1 MKSSKKFA
9 IFIIK
14 ILNYLLSGFFILAGI
29 LSLTKY
35 PALCIVSIV
44 LGIVIF
50 KSFNKAIK
58 NYSLNENNKKS
69 DTEEVQKNIAS
80 KTSKLNTYITGVT
93 HKNDEG
99 KDIQKL
105 FKNYVSLNY
114 DSTNFEDY
122 TNDEI
127 IENDLKINEYTLVE
141 INTIYLLPEPNNLY
155 DSNAIKVIHKDIGH
169 IGYIPRD
176 YCVDVK
182 NFIDTDKKIEFII
195 SFRGGKT
202 KLVENDENLED
213 IVVIKDNNYYVDLT
227 IKKWI

>member
-14 ILNYLLSGFFILAGI
+14 ILKYLLSGFFILAGI

-35 PALCIVSIV
+35 PALCIVSII

-50 KSFNKAIK
+50 KSFNKVIK
-58 NYSLNENNKKS
+58 NYSLYVNNKKLNS
-69 DTEEVQKNIAS
+69 VEIQENIVS
-80 KTSKLNTYITGVT
+80 KTSKFNTYITGVT

-99 KDIQKL
+99 KDIQRL
-105 FKNYVSLNY
+105 FKDYVSLNY

-127 IENDLKINEYTLVE
+127 IENDLKINEYNLVE
-141 INTIYLLPEPNNLY
+141 INTITLLPDPNNIY
-155 DSNAIKVIHKDIGH
+155 DSNAIKIIHKDLGH
-169 IGYIPRD
+169 IGYIPSEN
-176 YCVDVK
+176 CIDVK
-182 NFIDTDKKIEFII
+182 NFISTDKKIEFII

-202 KLVENDENLED
+202 KFVETDENLED
-213 IVVIKDNNYYVDLT
+213 KVVTEEKNYYVDLT
-227 IKKWI
+227 IKKWN

>member
-1 MKSSKKFA
+1 MKSSKKLA
-9 IFIIK
+9 IFFIK
-14 ILNYLLSGFFILAGI
+14 ILKYLLSGFFILTGF

-35 PALCIVSIV
+35 PALCIVLIV

-69 DTEEVQKNIAS
+69 EAEEVQKNIAS
-80 KTSKLNTYITGVT
+80 KTSKLNTYIAGVT

-99 KDIQKL
+99 KNIQKL
-105 FKNYVSLNY
+105 FKDYVSLNY

-127 IENDLKINEYTLVE
+127 IENDLKINEYNLVE
-141 INTIYLLPEPNNLY
+141 INTITLLPDTNNIY
-155 DSNAIKVIHKDIGH
+155 DSNAIKIIHKDLGH
-169 IGYIPRD
+169 IGYIPSEN
-176 YCVDVK
+176 CIDVK
-182 NFIDTDKKIEFII
+182 NFIDTNKKIEFII

-202 KLVENDENLED
+202 KFVETDENLED
-213 IVVIKDNNYYVDLT
+213 KVVTEEKNYYVDLT
-227 IKKWI
+227 IKKWN

>member
-1 MKSSKKFA
+1 MKKSKSITVLILKIIVYTLA
-9 IFIIK
+9 IFLAISGLLSIVKEPVISIILILVSMFIIK
-14 ILNYLLSGFFILAGI
+14 L
-29 LSLTKY
+29 
-35 PALCIVSIV
+35 
-44 LGIVIF
+44 
-50 KSFNKAIK
+50 FNWTIK
-58 NYSLNENNKKS
+58 QDKINKESKIKKEKEFAKK
-69 DTEEVQKNIAS
+69 TTQ
-80 KTSKLNTYITGVT
+80 KTSHINTYITGVT

-127 IENDLKINEYTLVE
+127 IENDLKINEYNLVE
-141 INTIYLLPEPNNLY
+141 INTINLLPEPNNLY

-169 IGYIPRD
+169 IGYIPKD
-176 YCVDVK
+176 CCVDVK

-202 KLVENDENLED
+202 KFVETDENLED
-213 IVVIKDNNYYVDLT
+213 KVVTEEKNYYVDLT
-227 IKKWI
+227 IKKWN

>member
-14 ILNYLLSGFFILAGI
+14 ILKYLLSGFFILSGI

-35 PALCIVSIV
+35 PALCIVLIV

-50 KSFNKAIK
+50 KFFNKAIK

-69 DTEEVQKNIAS
+69 DAEEVQKNIAS
-80 KTSKLNTYITGVT
+80 KTSKFNTYIAGVT

-127 IENDLKINEYTLVE
+127 IENDLKINEYNLVE
-141 INTIYLLPEPNNLY
+141 INTITLLPDPNNIY
-155 DSNAIKVIHKDIGH
+155 DSNAIKIIHKDIGH
-169 IGYIPRD
+169 IGYIPSEN
-176 YCVDVK
+176 CIDVK
-182 NFIDTDKKIEFII
+182 NFISTNKKIELII

-202 KLVENDENLED
+202 KLVETDENLED
-213 IVVIKDNNYYVDLT
+213 KVVTEEKNYYVDLT
-227 IKKWI
+227 IKKWN